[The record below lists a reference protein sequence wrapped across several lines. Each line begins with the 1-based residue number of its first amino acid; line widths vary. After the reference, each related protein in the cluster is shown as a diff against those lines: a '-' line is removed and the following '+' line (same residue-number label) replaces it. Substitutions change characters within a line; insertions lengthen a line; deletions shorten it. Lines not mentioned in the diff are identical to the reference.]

1 MWSPSPFCPAPGRMI
16 AFAAVLIAGVVSERA
31 VAKDL
36 DVPFVATPQPV
47 VEKMLEMADVK
58 SGDVLIDLGSGD
70 GRIPITAA
78 KKYGVQ
84 AMGVDLNPARI
95 MEANQNAVREKVTDK
110 VQFREQD
117 LFKTDLSKAD
127 VITMYLLT
135 SVNMKLRPT
144 LMKLKPGTRI
154 VSHAFAMGDWVPDK
168 TARVDGRDIYMWIVR
183 KGNLLR
189 ETSVAP
195 SAEKKGFDSD

>member
-1 MWSPSPFCPAPGRMI
+1 MCYSAPSRPAPGRMI
-16 AFAAVLIAGVVSERA
+16 AFAAVFIAAVVSERA
-31 VAKDL
+31 AAKDL

-47 VEKMLEMADVK
+47 VEKMLEMAEVK

-84 AMGVDLNPARI
+84 ALGVDLNPARI

-135 SVNMKLRPT
+135 SVNMKLRPA

-154 VSHAFAMGDWVPDK
+154 VSHAFAMGDWAPDK

-183 KGNLLR
+183 KDNLVR
-189 ETSVAP
+189 ETSVTP
-195 SAEKKGFDSD
+195 SVEQNGFDSD

>member
-1 MWSPSPFCPAPGRMI
+1 MPQFAQVQSFHRGRCL
-16 AFAAVLIAGVVSERA
+16 VLALVSVLLAGAGSA
-31 VAKDL
+31 GTLAQDL

-47 VEKMLEMADVK
+47 VDKMLEMAEIQ

-84 AMGVDLNPARI
+84 SLGVDLNPTRI
-95 MEANQNAVREKVTDK
+95 TEANQNAVREKVTDK
-110 VQFREQD
+110 VKFREQD
-117 LFKTDLSKAD
+117 LFQTDLSTAT

-154 VSHAFAMGDWVPDK
+154 VSHAFAMGDWKPDK
-168 TARVDGRDIYMWIVR
+168 TARVEGRDIYMWIVR
-183 KGNLLR
+183 KDNMMR
-189 ETSVAP
+189 DA
-195 SAEKKGFDSD
+195 SAAQAAD